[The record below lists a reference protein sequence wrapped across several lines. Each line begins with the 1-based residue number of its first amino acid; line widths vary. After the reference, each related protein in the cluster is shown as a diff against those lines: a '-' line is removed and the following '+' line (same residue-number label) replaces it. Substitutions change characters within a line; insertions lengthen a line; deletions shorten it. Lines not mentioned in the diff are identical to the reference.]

1 MEKKK
6 KTTIAVIG
14 VGLIGG
20 SIALSLQQD
29 HQIRVVGYDVRQD
42 CLDKALNLGVIHAG
56 TTDLQTAVREADV
69 IFLAAPVEQIYATL
83 HALPSLDLQPDVI
96 VTDVGSTKSGIV
108 RHAVEVIPE
117 HVTFIGGHPMA
128 GSHKSGVEAASE
140 RLFENAYYVL
150 TPAPGTPEEKVDRLT
165 ALLSLTRAKVVRMDA
180 DSHDQVVGAVSHF
193 PHILASAL
201 VNLVASY
208 NNDNP
213 WHHRLAAG
221 GFRDITRI
229 ASSNPRMWRDV
240 LLNNRDHLLQIAKDW
255 SQALDHVMA
264 LVEKGDPEGIEQFFQ
279 SARDFREGLPERKAG
294 ALPPLY
300 DLYIDIPDHPGEIG
314 RITTL
319 LGAKQI
325 NITNLQI
332 RETREDVYGALRI
345 TFRSQ
350 FEMEKGEELLRYF
363 DYNVYKRS

>member
-1 MEKKK
+1 MKT
-6 KTTIAVIG
+6 TTIAVVG

-20 SIALSLQQD
+20 SIALSMRRD
-29 HQIRVVGYDVRQD
+29 PNVRVVGYDVRRES
-42 CLDKALNLGVIHAG
+42 LDKALTLGVIHAG
-56 TTDLQTAVREADV
+56 TTDLQTAIREADV
-69 IFLAAPVEQIYATL
+69 IFLAAPVEQIYDILGSL
-83 HALPSLDLQPDVI
+83 HTFDLQKDVI
-96 VTDVGSTKSGIV
+96 VTDAGSTKSGIV

-117 HVTFIGGHPMA
+117 NVTFIGGHPMA

-150 TPAPGTPEEKVDRLT
+150 TPAPGTPEDKVEKLT
-165 ALLSLTRAKVVRMDA
+165 QLLQYTRAKVIRMDA
-180 DSHDQVVGAVSHF
+180 DTHDQVVGAVSHF

-201 VNLVASY
+201 VNLVAGY
-208 NNDNP
+208 DADNA
-213 WHHRLAAG
+213 WHARLAAG

-229 ASSNPRMWRDV
+229 ASSNPRMWRDI
-240 LLNNRDHLLQIAKDW
+240 LLHNREHLLKIGRDW
-255 SQALDHVMA
+255 AAALEDVMA
-264 LVEKGDPEGIEQFFQ
+264 LVEEGDAEGIEQFFQ
-279 SARDFREGLPERKAG
+279 SARQFRDGLPERKTG

-332 RETREDVYGALRI
+332 RETREDIYGVLRI
-345 TFRSQ
+345 TFQSQ
-350 FEMEKGEELLRYF
+350 YEMEKGEELLRYF
-363 DYNVYKRS
+363 DYNVYKRM